1 MIDIAVEIIREY
13 VQENLFDPT
22 ISWDKYEFKKRS
34 YSHWAAYEILNRV
47 IDHPL
52 DAPLD
57 TIENFMFEMT
67 MYACCSENKQ
77 RILIFQTAA
86 ETAEEIALLI
96 I

>member
-13 VQENLFDPT
+13 IQENLFDPT
-22 ISWDKYEFKKRS
+22 IS
-34 YSHWAAYEILNRV
+34 WAAYEILNRV

-57 TIENFMFEMT
+57 TIENFMLEMT
-67 MYACCSENKQ
+67 MYTCCSENKQ